1 MSDGPLC
8 AERFMQESISHGLS
22 ACGNGEAPPAYAGG
36 ALLMVCTE
44 PERPL
49 RIYTPGRMEPG
60 SGIVVLGAAGSDSTG
75 MVSQAVQISSAEAP
89 PQLT

>member
-1 MSDGPLC
+1 MLNDLC
-8 AERFMQESISHGLS
+8 RNLFPTGLS

-60 SGIVVLGAAGSDSTG
+60 FGIVVLGAAGSDSTG